1 MAKTKTSAGGMLV
14 MFVALIVGAGFLY
27 GLVKRTDSNEAS
39 SAALS
44 VIFEPKDRTTSV
56 DIIVSID
63 GVVSISTKT
72 RTSPW
77 NKLVPLRRGQTIT
90 LVATQSVPAKLS
102 CAINGQVQETRAFP
116 GSVTCIHKRA

>member
-1 MAKTKTSAGGMLV
+1 MSKTKTSAGGTLV
-14 MFVALIVGAGFLY
+14 VFVALIVGAGFLY

-44 VIFEPKDRTTSV
+44 VTFEPKNRTTSV
-56 DIIVSID
+56 DIVVSID
-63 GVVSISTKT
+63 GIAAPPVKT